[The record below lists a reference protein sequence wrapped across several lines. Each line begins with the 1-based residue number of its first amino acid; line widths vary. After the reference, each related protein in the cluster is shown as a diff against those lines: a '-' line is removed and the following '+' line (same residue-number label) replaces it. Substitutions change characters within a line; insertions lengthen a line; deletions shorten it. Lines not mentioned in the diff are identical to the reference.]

1 MPVLKLIVIGLCF
14 GMFVFSAWVYIE
26 TQDWVAVI
34 FMMVSLTYGALFNS
48 GRLDRLFEKESS
60 ED

>member
-1 MPVLKLIVIGLCF
+1 
-14 GMFVFSAWVYIE
+14 MFVFSAWVYIE